1 MDSYQKSMLGTH
13 RDRLGVATKV
23 ASQASRDAT
32 AALGQ
37 AANYRD
43 PNLSDDGLAARRRE
57 LREQHANASRE
68 VVASLRNQV
77 KESLANV
84 RFVASETRPKIAK
97 NDGAALIR
105 SQQKWDQARTM
116 LESGTAMENIL
127 RNADLDTV
135 LAIEEFG
142 PSWIASRTRKDVGI
156 FRDFDA
162 DPTAATGRF
171 RDEIDRRLVHIS
183 DPDTAA
189 AITALRVGEAQAQA
203 AAEWLDHTEARIDGR
218 GGSDMEVA
226 IRAQYAEGQ
235 AEQLAQSFAAPAETE
250 GDAS

>member
-1 MDSYQKSMLGTH
+1 MDTHQKIMLGRH
-13 RDRLGVATKV
+13 KDRLSVATNV
-23 ASQASRDAT
+23 AAQASRDAS
-32 AALGQ
+32 AALQQ

-43 PNLSDDGLAARRRE
+43 PNLSDEGLAARRRE
-57 LREQHANASRE
+57 LREQQAAASRE
-68 VVASLRNQV
+68 VVTSLRNQV
-77 KESLANV
+77 RESLANV
-84 RFVASETRPKIAK
+84 RFVAGETRPRVA
-97 NDGAALIR
+97 NDPAALIR

-218 GGSDMEVA
+218 EVSDLDVA
-226 IRAQYAEGQ
+226 IRSEYAEGH
-235 AEQLAQSFAAPAETE
+235 AAALAQQFTAPAEAE
-250 GDAS
+250 GGAA

>member
-1 MDSYQKSMLGTH
+1 MDSYQKSMLSQH
-13 RDRLGVATKV
+13 KDRLGVATNV
-23 ASQASRDAT
+23 AAQASRDAT

-43 PNLSDDGLAARRRE
+43 PNLSDEGLAARRRE

-68 VVASLRNQV
+68 VVTSLRNQV

-84 RFVASETRPKIAK
+84 RFVASETRPKVA
-97 NDGAALIR
+97 NDPAALIR

-162 DPTAATGRF
+162 DPAAATGRF

-189 AITALRVGEAQAQA
+189 AISALRVGEAQAQA
-203 AAEWLDHTEARIDGR
+203 ASEWLDHTEARIDGR

-226 IRAQYAEGQ
+226 IRARYAEGQ
-235 AEQLAQSFAAPAETE
+235 AEQLAQSFEAPAETE
-250 GDAS
+250 GDPS